1 LPKITGIGQ
10 VLLELLLKVGW
21 YTFLQH
27 SVVSSCITT
36 SSVSVIRRQRFW
48 ALPISEAAWWWL
60 CFVVT
65 LGLDVTVVKLQT
77 VKAVNSQQQEEEC
90 STVFIEP
97 LLLNVVAKP
106 LKRYTKKPK
115 HLTNC

>member
-1 LPKITGIGQ
+1 M
-10 VLLELLLKVGW
+10 
-21 YTFLQH
+21 
-27 SVVSSCITT
+27 
-36 SSVSVIRRQRFW
+36 
-48 ALPISEAAWWWL
+48 
-60 CFVVT
+60 VT

-106 LKRYTKKPK
+106 LKRYT
-115 HLTNC
+115 